1 MANALVFIDNPG
13 AALKKSSLELLT
25 IARSLGETAV
35 AFTGELNDDVAATLG
50 AYGATTVFQ
59 PSVDDLDNY
68 LVGPK
73 AAYLAAAVAA
83 SGATAVLVD
92 NSPEG
97 KEIAGRLGIKLNAG
111 VITDV
116 VGVEADGTAHKSVLA
131 GSYNTTAKAN
141 TPVTVLSV
149 KANNVEPAPAGAG
162 AAGILLRLAGVSHQT
177 VSRVINGSDDVLPE
191 TRATVEAAIE
201 QLGYRPNAIAR
212 SMARGQ
218 THTLACISPNLTDY
232 TFASVIEGA
241 EVEARQHD
249 YFMLSSSATDPKAFQ
264 ALVDELV
271 GHRRVDGLIVINPY
285 SDDRFLHLPEN
296 FPVVF
301 VGARSHEKEICS
313 VSLDDEKVA
322 YEATRHLISLG
333 HTDIAL
339 ITGPMEEDCSQDRA
353 EGYRRA
359 LQEAGIPYDESR
371 VLGGDWSASSGQRA
385 LLSFVEQGRVP
396 TAVFAQ
402 NDRMA
407 LGVLRAARDVN
418 LKVPSQLAVIGVDDM
433 PLSSYFD
440 PPLTTMR
447 QDMPLIGQEATR
459 MLLELIQ
466 KKTPAV
472 RELKLS
478 AQLVV
483 RNSTSD
489 MGGGS

>member
-1 MANALVFIDNPG
+1 MPISRP
-13 AALKKSSLELLT
+13 T
-25 IARSLGETAV
+25 IR
-35 AFTGELNDDVAATLG
+35 DVAR
-50 AYGATTVFQ
+50 Q
-59 PSVDDLDNY
+59 
-68 LVGPK
+68 
-73 AAYLAAAVAA
+73 
-83 SGATAVLVD
+83 
-92 NSPEG
+92 
-97 KEIAGRLGIKLNAG
+97 
-111 VITDV
+111 
-116 VGVEADGTAHKSVLA
+116 
-131 GSYNTTAKAN
+131 
-141 TPVTVLSV
+141 
-149 KANNVEPAPAGAG
+149 
-162 AAGILLRLAGVSHQT
+162 AGVSHQT
-177 VSRVINGSDDVLPE
+177 VSRVINGSVDVLPE
-191 TRATVEAAIE
+191 TRALVEAAIE
-201 QLGYRPNAIAR
+201 QMGYRPNAIAR

-241 EVEARQHD
+241 EVEARQHE

-264 ALVDELV
+264 ELVNELV

-285 SDDRFLHLPEN
+285 SDDRFLHIPED

-333 HTDIAL
+333 HTNIAL
-339 ITGPMEEDCSQDRA
+339 VTGPMEEDCSQDRTK
-353 EGYRRA
+353 GYQRA
-359 LQEAGIPYDESR
+359 LSEAGIAYDQSK
-371 VLGGDWSASSGQRA
+371 VLEGDWSASSGQRA
-385 LLSFVEQGRVP
+385 LITFAENGHVP

-407 LGVLRAARDVN
+407 MGVLHAARDMN
-418 LKVPSQLAVIGVDDM
+418 LQVPAQLAVIGVDDM

-440 PPLTTMR
+440 PPLTTMQ

-459 MLLELIQ
+459 MLLEIIQ

-483 RNSTSD
+483 RKSTSD
-489 MGGGS
+489 R

>member
-1 MANALVFIDNPG
+1 MSNSHPTL
-13 AALKKSSLELLT
+13 
-25 IARSLGETAV
+25 R
-35 AFTGELNDDVAATLG
+35 DVA
-50 AYGATTVFQ
+50 
-59 PSVDDLDNY
+59 
-68 LVGPK
+68 
-73 AAYLAAAVAA
+73 
-83 SGATAVLVD
+83 
-92 NSPEG
+92 
-97 KEIAGRLGIKLNAG
+97 
-111 VITDV
+111 
-116 VGVEADGTAHKSVLA
+116 
-131 GSYNTTAKAN
+131 
-141 TPVTVLSV
+141 
-149 KANNVEPAPAGAG
+149 
-162 AAGILLRLAGVSHQT
+162 RLAGVSHQT
-177 VSRVINGSDDVLPE
+177 VSRVINGSEDVLPE
-191 TRATVEAAIE
+191 TRAIVEAAIE

-285 SDDRFLHLPEN
+285 SDDRFLHIPEN

-333 HTDIAL
+333 HTNIAL
-339 ITGPMEEDCSQDRA
+339 VTGPMEEDCSQDRA

-359 LQEAGIPYDESR
+359 LQEAGIAYDESK
-371 VLGGDWSASSGQRA
+371 VLEGDWSASSGQRA
-385 LLSFVEQGRVP
+385 LLSFVESGNVP

-440 PPLTTMR
+440 PPLTTMQ

-459 MLLELIQ
+459 MLLEIIQ

-478 AQLVV
+478 AQLVI
-483 RNSTSD
+483 RQSTSD
-489 MGGGS
+489 KGGDS